1 MDLRTPVPG
10 DWPTLRPTT
19 LSDGVYSVL
28 RDRIRRGILPPG
40 GSIREAEIGRALGV
54 SRTPVRE
61 ALGRLATE
69 GLLERLPHRGFR
81 VAVPPPDDLRD
92 LYPML
97 FVLDGVAARLAV
109 PRLTLSDMDRMEG
122 LNRELAEALGR
133 NDVRASILADQRFHG
148 VIAERS
154 GNEAL
159 QHLLDDLRHRVLQG
173 ETARFDDCADPEAAS
188 CRSHRRFLDAAR
200 RGDAEAA
207 GRVLEADRFWCA
219 RVLLDEALIADGR
232 ARARVAG

>member
-1 MDLRTPVPG
+1 MDLRSAAPG
-10 DWPTLRPTT
+10 EWPTLRPTT
-19 LSDGVYSVL
+19 LSDGVYGVL

-92 LYPML
+92 LYPL
-97 FVLDGVAARLAV
+97 VFALDGVAARLAV
-109 PRLTLSDMDRMEG
+109 PHLTLGDMDRLEA
-122 LNRELAEALGR
+122 LNRELAQAMSR
-133 NDVRASILADQRFHG
+133 NEVRASILADQAFHG
-148 VIAERS
+148 LIAERS

-159 QHLLDDLRHRVLQG
+159 RHLLEDLRHRVLQG
-173 ETARFDDCADPEAAS
+173 EVARFDDCSDPDLGS
-188 CRSHRRFLDAAR
+188 CRTHRRFLDAAR
-200 RGDAEAA
+200 RNDAEAA
-207 GRVLEADRFWCA
+207 GRVLESDRFWCA
-219 RVLLDEALIADGR
+219 RVLLDEALPVNGAT
-232 ARARVAG
+232 RARVM